1 MNGLRINW
9 RWAILN
15 GIAAVIMLILLIR
28 TSTHVS
34 ERVNTFDPTLE
45 SAKWAIR
52 FLLLSLVMSPL
63 NTYFGWRSAIKLRK
77 PAGLWAFG
85 FAALHFLLEITDT
98 LFPGLGWL
106 WFPLQPFIVF
116 GIIGLLI
123 LTAMAI
129 TSNQWAMKR
138 LGKRWKRL
146 HRLVYVAGLAI
157 VYHAVLAT
165 SSSKRM
171 FINAPDAIYEIHIYL
186 VILTV
191 LLLIRIPLIRNQL
204 KRLVHIRFMP
214 VTPVSE

>member
-1 MNGLRINW
+1 MNWLRTNW

-15 GIAAVIMLILLIR
+15 GAAVVILLVLLTR
-28 TSTHVS
+28 GSTDINK
-34 ERVNTFDPTLE
+34 RFYTFDPTLE

-52 FLLLSLVMSPL
+52 FLLFSLAMSPL

-98 LFPGLGWL
+98 VFQGIHWL
-106 WFPLQPFIVF
+106 WLPIEPFIIF
-116 GIIGLLI
+116 GLIGLLI
-123 LTAMAI
+123 LSAMAM

-146 HRLVYVAGLAI
+146 HRLVYVAGMAI

-186 VILTV
+186 VILTI
-191 LLLIRIPLIRNQL
+191 LLLIRIPLIRSGL
-204 KRLVHIRFMP
+204 KRLANIRVLP
-214 VTPVSE
+214 NARLTE